1 MQVFV
6 YELRR
11 IPLPRTRVNK
21 GVSSLS
27 APLSVAVSS
36 KAQKVHVG
44 LHQPPVVL
52 LGGLEDALCGSP
64 SCAEGS
70 HERAA
75 LAAQDHYVWVRLV
88 YVIVELGQC
97 VLFHGLAYS
106 LLPVDKG

>member
-44 LHQPPVVL
+44 LHQPQVVL
-52 LGGLEDALCGSP
+52 LGGLHDTLRGSP

-70 HERAA
+70 HERAVV
-75 LAAQDHYVWVRLV
+75 LAAQYDYVRVRLV
-88 YVIVELGQC
+88 QVVVELGHQ
-97 VLFHGLAYS
+97 
-106 LLPVDKG
+106 